1 MILLKNDIE
10 TDYGE
15 TLNDFVTIDTLNIFI
30 P

>member
-15 TLNDFVTIDTLNIFI
+15 TLNDFVTINTLNIFI